1 MRPLRELSL
10 PELRARTSLK
20 WAAYGPDV
28 VPLWVAEMDAPLA
41 PAVTRVLEDVAASGD
56 LGYPTEDGAL
66 AGAFRTFAHGRW
78 AWEPGVALP
87 VADVMTGV
95 VEALRLTRRDVVIV
109 TPPVYPPFFDAVA
122 LVGARQVD
130 VPLGE
135 NWLLDLDRLDAAFAA
150 HAGRATFLLC
160 NPHNPTSIA
169 PGRPELVHVAEI
181 ARRHDVRVVVDEI
194 HAPLADPVQFVPYLS
209 VPGAEEAFVVTSASK
224 AWNLAGVKAALLVAG
239 AEAAAA
245 VQELPPLVAHG
256 VSHLGSRV
264 QVAAWTEGLE
274 WLEGVRADLAE
285 NRRLVTDLLAQHLP
299 RATCVMGHDSYLA
312 WLDLT
317 AYGLG
322 GEAADVLRERAGVA
336 LGVGSPFRGEGA
348 RGGPGFVRLNYAT
361 TPEVLDEAF
370 ARLGAV
376 LI

>member
-10 PELRARTSLK
+10 TDLRSRTSLK
-20 WAAYGPDV
+20 WSAYGPDV
-28 VPLWVAEMDAPLA
+28 LPLWVAEMDAPLA

-66 AGAFRTFAHGRW
+66 AEAFRAFARGRW

-130 VPLGE
+130 VPLGAD
-135 NWLLDLDRLDAAFAA
+135 WRLDLERLEAAFAT
-150 HAGRATFLLC
+150 HAGQATLLLC

-169 PGRPELVHVAEI
+169 PGRPELLHVAEL

-194 HAPLADPVQFVPYLS
+194 HAPLADPVRFVPYLS
-209 VPGAEEAFVVTSASK
+209 VPGSEDAFVVTSASK
-224 AWNLAGVKAALLVAG
+224 AWNLAGVKAALLVA
-239 AEAAAA
+239 AEEAARQ
-245 VQELPPLVAHG
+245 VQDLPPLVAHG

-264 QVAAWTEGLE
+264 QVAALTEGLE

-285 NRRLVTDLLAQHLP
+285 NRRIVADLLDQHLP
-299 RATCVMGHDSYLA
+299 RAAPVVGHDSYLA

-317 AYGLG
+317 PYGLG
-322 GEAADVLRERAGVA
+322 GEAADVLRDRAGVA
-336 LGVGSPFRGEGA
+336 LGVGSPFGGESG
-348 RGGPGFVRLNYAT
+348 RGGPDFARLNYAT
-361 TPEVLDEAF
+361 TPEVLNEAF
-370 ARLGAV
+370 ERLGVA
-376 LI
+376 LR

>member
-10 PELRARTSLK
+10 QDLRARTSLK
-20 WAAYGPDV
+20 WSAYGPDV
-28 VPLWVAEMDAPLA
+28 LPLWVAEMDAPLA

-66 AGAFRTFAHGRW
+66 ADAFRTFARGRW

-95 VEALRLTRRDVVIV
+95 VEALRLTRREVVIV
-109 TPPVYPPFFDAVA
+109 TPPVYPPFFDAIA

-130 VPLGE
+130 VPLDE
-135 NWLLDLDRLDAAFAA
+135 DWRLDLDGLDAAFAA

-169 PGRPELVHVAEI
+169 PSRPELLHVAEL

-209 VPGAEEAFVVTSASK
+209 LPGSEDAFVVTSASK
-224 AWNLAGVKAALLVAG
+224 AWNLAGVKAALLLAG
-239 AEAAAA
+239 EEAAGS
-245 VQELPPLVAHG
+245 VGDLPPLVAHG

-264 QVAAWTEGLE
+264 QVAALTDGLE

-285 NRRLVTDLLAQHLP
+285 NRRVVTDLLDRHLP
-299 RATCVMGHDSYLA
+299 RAAVVMGHDSYLA

-317 AYGLG
+317 AYELG
-322 GEAADVLRERAGVA
+322 GEAAEVLRERAGVA
-336 LGVGSPFRGEGA
+336 LGLGSPFRGGGG
-348 RGGPGFVRLNYAT
+348 RGGPDFARLNYAT
-361 TPEVLDEAF
+361 TPEVLTEAF
-370 ARLGAV
+370 DRLGAA
-376 LI
+376 LT